1 MQLKARIKKIAQE
14 KEISAQLVLQNFMME
29 RLLER
34 ISVSEYRKYFILK
47 GGYLIASIVGISSRS
62 TMDMDATIKYYNV
75 TEESIR
81 TMFTDICSID
91 IHDDISFK
99 IEGITEIRE
108 EDEYQGYRVSV
119 YGKYGRINVPLKID
133 ITSGDKITPCEIEYT
148 YKLLFEERS
157 ICVFSYNLETIL
169 AEKLETI
176 ISRSDQNTRSRDFYD
191 IYLLLTL
198 KGLEVNYTV
207 LKTAFEETCIKRN
220 SQQIMKGYENILRVI
235 RNSPVMN
242 TQWSNYQRQFMY
254 AKEVAFH
261 KTCDS
266 VLKIMEKL
274 YGKQ

>member
-1 MQLKARIKKIAQE
+1 MINAMQLKARIKKIAQE

-47 GGYLIASIVGISSRS
+47 GGYLIASIVGLSSRS
-62 TMDMDATIKYYNV
+62 TMDMDATIKYYKV
-75 TEESIR
+75 TEESIS

-91 IHDDISFK
+91 IDDDISFT
-99 IEGITEIRE
+99 IGGITEIRE

-157 ICVFSYNLETIL
+157 IYVFSYNLETIL

-176 ISRSDQNTRSRDFYD
+176 ISRADLNTRSRDFYD

-198 KGLEVNYTV
+198 KGLEINYTV
-207 LKTAFEETCIKRN
+207 LKTAFEETCDKR
-220 SQQIMKGYENILRVI
+220 SSMQIVKGYKNIIQVI

-242 TQWSNYQRQFMY
+242 TQWSNYQKQFMY
-254 AKEVAFH
+254 AKRGRF
-261 KTCDS
+261 
-266 VLKIMEKL
+266 
-274 YGKQ
+274 